1 MTKMIMAH
9 LIVDF
14 DGIVVDGTTKVIP
27 KANGKS
33 GNHTYSESV
42 TSKQAKAGIGI
53 SSSWT
58 ASEGRCEWVSF
69 KLFSRLRSSSR
80 LYGVLGDKN
89 PSAIYKTFD
98 ENLIQLSM

>member
-53 SSSWT
+53 SSSCFRVNHNQILMSV
-58 ASEGRCEWVSF
+58 AIMIKAE
-69 KLFSRLRSSSR
+69 LAPRS
-80 LYGVLGDKN
+80 N
-89 PSAIYKTFD
+89 
-98 ENLIQLSM
+98 M

>member
-53 SSSWT
+53 SSS
-58 ASEGRCEWVSF
+58 
-69 KLFSRLRSSSR
+69 
-80 LYGVLGDKN
+80 
-89 PSAIYKTFD
+89 
-98 ENLIQLSM
+98 